1 MAERTA
7 DVSTA
12 VAGLRRRWYIVVAAA
27 LLGLGLG
34 VFYAFLVPVQVSSKS
49 LIYIS
54 GGTGSS
60 GNAGDTAVDTQ
71 VKIVESTP
79 VLEKAGRSVKPALS
93 AQQVLD
99 RIKVDAPTSQL
110 IEIEASSS
118 RPPDAEAL
126 SKGVANAYVESI
138 VARAKAVTGA
148 TMGDLF
154 VRRDRLETTL
164 KHVSDQL
171 QQTTDRLEAGSSP
184 DKGRDTTLKAELTV
198 QQAGLAADLEQVQRD
213 IAAGGG
219 VEGAST
225 AATIVQAAAPAI
237 GPGRLPA
244 LVTWGALGALSGA
257 AVAGAFVALRARRD
271 PRLRARDDLADAVGS
286 TVLVDVRSRP
296 QRSVAEWSTLFETYD
311 APPVDAWAFRQML
324 RALVASLEPARVR
337 QTQTSRGGRLEHPRS
352 VTVIAFAADRRG
364 VAVAPQLAT
373 FAASLGI
380 RTRFVVAAGHDLAA
394 SLWAACS
401 SERASEL
408 RAGLQLESRAADHV
422 VPLAPLGP
430 DGASFDEPVPPQ
442 SPADNADALKEI
454 MEALDEILEAVPGSV
469 PHADD
474 EDDEDQP
481 ANAMFRIT
489 PLPDILTG
497 FAAAPKHLAPDLT
510 VVLAVVD
517 GKQPK
522 LNAVA
527 PTAATVLAVAP
538 GVGTRE
544 DLARLAVAVDDAGRR
559 IDGIV
564 VADPDASD
572 RTTGRRTLE
581 ERARQATLPVRMTGS
596 VQGPASMGKR
606 R

>member
-1 MAERTA
+1 VAERTA

-12 VAGLRRRWYIVVAAA
+12 VAGIRRRWYIVVAAA
-27 LLGLGLG
+27 LVGLG
-34 VFYAFLVPVQVSSKS
+34 VGVLYAFLVPVQLSSKS
-49 LIYIS
+49 LIYVS

-60 GNAGDTAVDTQ
+60 GDAGDTAVDTQ

-79 VLEKAGRSVKPALS
+79 VLEKAGRSLKPALS

-99 RIKVDAPTSQL
+99 RITVDAPTSQL
-110 IEIEASSS
+110 IEIKASSP
-118 RPPDAEAL
+118 RPRDAEAL
-126 SKGVANAYVESI
+126 SKGVADAYVESI

-148 TMGDLF
+148 TMGDLY
-154 VRRDRLETTL
+154 VRRDRLESTL

-171 QQTTDRLEAGSSP
+171 QQTTDRLEAASTSSP
-184 DKGRDTTLKAELTV
+184 GQGRDTTLKAELTV
-198 QQAGLAADLEQVQRD
+198 QQAGLAADLERVQSD

-225 AATIVQAAAPAI
+225 AATIVQAGVPAI

-257 AVAGAFVALRARRD
+257 AFAAAFVALRARRD

-286 TVLVDVRSRP
+286 TVLVDLRSRP

-324 RALVASLEPARVR
+324 RALVTSLEPARVGR
-337 QTQTSRGGRLEHPRS
+337 TRTSRGGRLEHPRS
-352 VTVIAFAADRRG
+352 VTVIALAGDRRG
-364 VAVAPQLAT
+364 LAVAPQLAT

-380 RTRFVVAAGHDLAA
+380 RTRFVVATGHDLAA

-401 SERASEL
+401 AERASEL
-408 RAGLQLESRAADHV
+408 RAGLQLESRAADPV
-422 VPLAPLGP
+422 VT
-430 DGASFDEPVPPQ
+430 PVPPQ
-442 SPADNADALKEI
+442 SLAQSADALVEIMDALVEI
-454 MEALDEILEAVPGSV
+454 MEEAVPGSG
-469 PHADD
+469 PDADDEYDD
-474 EDDEDQP
+474 EDDEEP
-481 ANAMFRIT
+481 AANALSRVT
-489 PLPDILTG
+489 PLPDVLTA
-497 FAAAPKHLAPDLT
+497 FAAASKHPAPDLT

-517 GKQPK
+517 SKQPK

-596 VQGPASMGKR
+596 GQEPASMSEPG
-606 R
+606 

>member
-12 VAGLRRRWYIVVAAA
+12 VAGLRRRWHIVVAAA
-27 LLGLGLG
+27 LVGLGLG
-34 VFYAFLVPVQVSSKS
+34 VLYAFLVPVQLSSKS
-49 LIYIS
+49 LIYVS

-60 GNAGDTAVDTQ
+60 GDAADTAVDTQ

-79 VLEKAGRSVKPALS
+79 VLEKAGRSLKPALS

-99 RIKVDAPTSQL
+99 RITVDAPTSQL
-110 IEIEASSS
+110 IEIKASSP
-118 RPPDAEAL
+118 RPREAEAL
-126 SKGVANAYVESI
+126 SKGVAEAYVESI

-148 TMGDLF
+148 TMGDLY
-154 VRRDRLETTL
+154 VRRDRLESTL

-171 QQTTDRLEAGSSP
+171 QQTTDRLEAASTSSP
-184 DKGRDTTLKAELTV
+184 GQGRDTTLKAELTV
-198 QQAGLAADLEQVQRD
+198 QQAGLAADLERVQSD

-225 AATIVQAAAPAI
+225 AATIVQAGVPAI

-244 LVTWGALGALSGA
+244 LVTWGALGALLGA
-257 AVAGAFVALRARRD
+257 AFAAAFVAFRARRD

-286 TVLVDVRSRP
+286 TVLVDLRSRP

-324 RALVASLEPARVR
+324 RALVTSLEPARVGR
-337 QTQTSRGGRLEHPRS
+337 TRTSRGGRLEHPRS
-352 VTVIAFAADRRG
+352 VTVIALAGDRRG
-364 VAVAPQLAT
+364 LAVAPQLAT

-380 RTRFVVAAGHDLAA
+380 RTRFVVATGHDLAA

-401 SERASEL
+401 AERASEL
-408 RAGLQLESRAADHV
+408 RAGLQLESRAADPV
-422 VPLAPLGP
+422 VT
-430 DGASFDEPVPPQ
+430 PVPPQ
-442 SPADNADALKEI
+442 SLAQSADALAEIMDALVEI
-454 MEALDEILEAVPGSV
+454 MEEAVPGSV
-469 PHADD
+469 PDADD
-474 EDDEDQP
+474 EDDEEP
-481 ANAMFRIT
+481 AVNAMSRLT
-489 PLPDILTG
+489 PLPDALTA
-497 FAAAPKHLAPDLT
+497 FAAASKHPAPDLT

-522 LNAVA
+522 LDAVA

-596 VQGPASMGKR
+596 GQGPASMGEPG
-606 R
+606 